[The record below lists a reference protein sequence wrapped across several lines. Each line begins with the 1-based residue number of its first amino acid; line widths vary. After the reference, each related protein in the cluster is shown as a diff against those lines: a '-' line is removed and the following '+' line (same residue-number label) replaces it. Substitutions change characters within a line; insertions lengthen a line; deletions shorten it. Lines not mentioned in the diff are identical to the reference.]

1 MPVYEITVRGIALMR
16 RRSDGYLNAT
26 QILKIAGIEKARRTR
41 ILEKEILTGEH
52 DKVQGGYGTF
62 QGTWIPLQ
70 RAQELA
76 ISYNVYHLIRPLLDF
91 DPTASRAVTAQQ
103 QGAKRKAESSVAAV
117 HTTGAVAVSYT
128 HLTLPTKA

>member
-1 MPVYEITVRGIALMR
+1 MR
-16 RRSDGYLNAT
+16 RRSDGFLNAT

-62 QGTWIPLQ
+62 QGTWIPRY

-76 ISYNVYHLIRPLLDF
+76 MNYSVYHLIRPLLEF
-91 DPTASRAVTAQQ
+91 DPAASHAVTASLV
-103 QGAKRKAESSVAAV
+103 KRRGEAPAPGSPRPMKTSCRAPWATS
-117 HTTGAVAVSYT
+117 H
-128 HLTLPTKA
+128 